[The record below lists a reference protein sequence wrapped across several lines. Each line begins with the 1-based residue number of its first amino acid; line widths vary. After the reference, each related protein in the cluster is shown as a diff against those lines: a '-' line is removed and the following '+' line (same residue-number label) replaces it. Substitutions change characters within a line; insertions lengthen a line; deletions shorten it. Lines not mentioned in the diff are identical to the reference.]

1 VKRVVGPS
9 LLIIALAAALLA
21 ACTGPAP
28 TVREGDAASVQ
39 VEYGGDVASAWPLAR
54 RHCAEF
60 ERVPSL
66 RETDGNIASFD
77 CIRR

>member
-1 VKRVVGPS
+1 M
-9 LLIIALAAALLA
+9 
-21 ACTGPAP
+21 
-28 TVREGDAASVQ
+28 Q

-66 RETDGNIASFD
+66 RETDGNVATFD
-77 CIRR
+77 CVKR